1 MSQTLELRPQIYNNL
16 QEIVSQDGDQY
27 LPVELA
33 GQKVR
38 LPMLNVGTEEKP
50 VYIAYFN
57 PLEDPMC
64 CSLGAIEIAKRLEY
78 LDVDV
83 MLTPS
88 SDKSEPMVEE
98 ARKLA
103 SESMKKNVELII
115 LQRGFPDKMLEE
127 IKNAV
132 YSTSYYPITAHGN
145 ERVMVLRQDQAEL
158 IREAIQLGKQIVIV
172 DDVLSKGETA
182 NAVRALAGY
191 ALKNNEKARNLPMVT
206 VMRECDL
213 SQDGQLDMPN
223 IPNLYP
229 AIITP
234 VIVGPLP
241 AN

>member
-1 MSQTLELRPQIYNNL
+1 M
-16 QEIVSQDGDQY
+16 SQDGDHY
-27 LPVELA
+27 LPAELA
-33 GQKVR
+33 GQQVR
-38 LPMLNVGTEEKP
+38 LPMLNVGTKEKP

-57 PLEDPMC
+57 PLKDPMC

-78 LDVDV
+78 LDIDV

-88 SDKSEPMVEE
+88 SDKSGPMVEE

-103 SESMKKNVELII
+103 SESMKKNVDLII
-115 LQRGFPDKMLEE
+115 LQRGFPDNMLKESAD
-127 IKNAV
+127 AV
-132 YSTSYYPITAHGN
+132 KSTLYSPITAAGTM
-145 ERVMVLRQDQAEL
+145 RVMVLRQEQADM
-158 IREAIQLGKQIVIV
+158 IRKINQLGKHIVIV
-172 DDVLSKGETA
+172 DDVFSKGETA
-182 NAVRALAGY
+182 NAVRVLAGY
-191 ALKNNEKARNLPMVT
+191 ALESNEKARNLPMVT

-213 SQDGQLDMPN
+213 SQDGQLDIPN